1 MSLLV
6 FPCCYQRG
14 TIELLVARKRSLKMK
29 MMWRI
34 AIVLASSLI
43 LPSPVAAQESAPD
56 DTRQS
61 GATFLGDTG
70 LWFVPTAEILPH
82 GNFSLSAQRANFDRQ
97 EGITDIEHNPATFAV
112 GIANRVELFGSF
124 RVLTRVDRD
133 ARPLFNS
140 SNPSVGGPAHQVPLV
155 NDQYTGNKSGDLV
168 LGGKINLISERNQNP
183 LALALRGLV
192 KIPTGNKKAGNTSG
206 KSDGA
211 FDLILSKSL
220 DAAEVAAYGGFW
232 FRGDPSGIELPNSVR
247 WGIGTGI
254 PVANTVRIF
263 GEINGEFLTKNTLT
277 LEAPIIGPDGSQS
290 PLTSSLTNPV
300 DLTLGLQWEGS
311 SGLYVGAGLNF
322 SLVHAD
328 RKIAGRRAKAGDR
341 LGLLVRIGYHPGVKI
356 YVPPPPPPPP
366 APENRGPQV
375 MLNCNPCELMVGEE
389 SQLRADASDPDG
401 DALEY
406 RWSAPAGEFQGD
418 VNRSTRR
425 WQAPSDTNRVPVTV
439 TVEDGYGGT
448 ASDTIT
454 IDVTAPPPP
463 PAREYV
469 FEDVHFDF
477 DRYTLRV
484 ETSRVLDE
492 VVSAMQDDPNLRIQ
506 IDGHTCNIGT
516 AEYNLALSERRSNS
530 VEEYLTSRGIGSDRL
545 QTQSY
550 GEERPQHDNTRE
562 ETRRLNRRAALIVT
576 LQ

>member
-1 MSLLV
+1 
-6 FPCCYQRG
+6 
-14 TIELLVARKRSLKMK
+14 MK

-34 AIVLASSLI
+34 IIVVAASLI
-43 LPSPVAAQESAPD
+43 LPSPATAQENASD
-56 DTRQS
+56 DTRPS

-82 GNFSLSAQRANFDRQ
+82 GQFSLSAQRANFDRQ

-140 SNPSVGGPAHQVPLV
+140 SNPSVGGPAYQVPLV

-168 LGGKINLISERNQNP
+168 LGGKVNLISESNQSP
-183 LALALRGLV
+183 LAVALRGLV
-192 KIPTGNKKAGNTSG
+192 KIPTGDKQTGNTSG
-206 KSDGA
+206 KSDVA
-211 FDLILSKSL
+211 FDLVLSKSL
-220 DAAEVAAYGGFW
+220 DAAEIAAYGGYGV
-232 FRGDPSGIELPNSVR
+232 RGDPSGMDLPDSIR
-247 WGIGTGI
+247 WGLGTGV
-254 PVANTVRIF
+254 PVANTVRLF
-263 GEINGEFLTKNTLT
+263 GEISGEFLTQDTLT
-277 LEAPIIGPDGSQS
+277 LELPLVGPDGSQS
-290 PLTSSLTNPV
+290 PLTSSLKNPI
-300 DLTLGLQWEGS
+300 DLTLGLQWEAS

-322 SLVHAD
+322 SLVHDD
-328 RKIAGRRAKAGDR
+328 REIAGRRGKTGDR
-341 LGLLVRIGYHPGVKI
+341 LGLLVRIGYHRGVKV
-356 YVPPPPPPPP
+356 YVPPPPPTP

-375 MLNCNPCELMVGEE
+375 TLNCNPCELMVGEE

-406 RWSAPAGEFQGD
+406 RWSAPAGEFQGG
-418 VNRSTRR
+418 VNRSTQQ
-425 WQAPSDTNRVPVTV
+425 WQAPSDATRVPVTV

-448 ASDTIT
+448 ASDTVT
-454 IDVTAPPPP
+454 LDVTEPPPP

-484 ETSRVLDE
+484 EASRVLDE

-530 VEEYLTSRGIGSDRL
+530 VEEYLTSRGISSSRL

-562 ETRRLNRRAALIVT
+562 ETRRLNRRAALTVT